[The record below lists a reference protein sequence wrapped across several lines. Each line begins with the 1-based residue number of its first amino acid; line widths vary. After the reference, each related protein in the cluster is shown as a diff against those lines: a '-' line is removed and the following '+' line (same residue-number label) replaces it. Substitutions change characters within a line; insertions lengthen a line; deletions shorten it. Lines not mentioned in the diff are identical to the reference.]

1 MNFRLS
7 IWKRK
12 LGFTMFRIMDLGF
25 WSLEV
30 EMKVFR
36 SRNEL
41 DVVGKGWLIL
51 FIYLFLWWW
60 GVMNE
65 IKWRGRGKSFLKIR
79 SREVGKRK
87 SEMTRG
93 RKS

>member
-1 MNFRLS
+1 
-7 IWKRK
+7 
-12 LGFTMFRIMDLGF
+12 MFRIMDLGF

-51 FIYLFLWWW
+51 VIYLFLWWW

-65 IKWRGRGKSFLKIR
+65 IKWRGREKSFLKIR
-79 SREVGKRK
+79 SWEVGKEK